1 MESYTIEQNENQRL
15 VILQGDL
22 TAMLA
27 PQLKEDLKNAI
38 QNFSGELVFDL
49 RQTEMLDSTGI
60 GLLIAAGNSIGAQ
73 KGSMRIVN
81 VSKEIIQLLQ
91 KMRLV
96 ARLNIS
102 GR

>member
-1 MESYTIEQNENQRL
+1 MESYIIEQKENQRL
-15 VILQGDL
+15 VLLKGDL
-22 TAMLA
+22 TATTA
-27 PQLKEDLKNAI
+27 PQLKEDLKKAI
-38 QNFSGELVFDL
+38 QDFSGELIFDL
-49 RQTEMLDSTGI
+49 RETEMLDSTGI
-60 GLLIAAGNSIGAQ
+60 GLLIAAGNSIGSQ

-81 VSKEIIQLLQ
+81 VSKEIMLLLK